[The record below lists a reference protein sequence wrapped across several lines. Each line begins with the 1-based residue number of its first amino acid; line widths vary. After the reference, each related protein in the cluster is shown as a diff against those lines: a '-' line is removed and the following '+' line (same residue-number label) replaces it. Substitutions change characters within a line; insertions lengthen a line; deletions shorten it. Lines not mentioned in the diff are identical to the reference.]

1 LRADAALIPC
11 NEGRFMSFNS
21 NDGRDPRSE
30 AEKAR
35 ADLKRN
41 SEMGIAIPESDDEF
55 IPSVTPE
62 TFGEHGEFGN
72 ETPPVD
78 RENRDDP
85 LPGAP

>member
-1 LRADAALIPC
+1 MFT
-11 NEGRFMSFNS
+11 NQG
-21 NDGRDPRSE
+21 GGDPRSE
-30 AEKAR
+30 SEKAR

-41 SEMGIAIPESDDEF
+41 SEMGIAQPESSDEI

-62 TFGEHGEFGN
+62 TFGEHGEFGR